1 MLVGKL
7 PWVLEYKGCHA
18 PEAENSNYFSPAFG
32 PAKTHHSDE
41 WKDAEMTG
49 PGRRGLGGWQ
59 AVGWW

>member
-1 MLVGKL
+1 M
-7 PWVLEYKGCHA
+7 LEYKGCHA